1 MAEKKYCVATCHLG
15 TDFGIFLSG
24 PDDERL
30 TLEEAKKVPR
40 NKDKFLFDCTADQ
53 YWEMEKKALDTGL
66 LRCIDDAMW
75 AEQKDPHK
83 RFEHWDH
90 GIKTYLLP
98 SKNHRT

>member
-1 MAEKKYCVATCHLG
+1 MATCHLG